1 MPSIII
7 PSTQLR
13 RIQPNQYTQ
22 NGKPVRSSVEEAM
35 RVEANQLRAY
45 RGREQFVSPG
55 QVALIVDSSGSSPR
69 NRWRYYSHTGPHT
82 TRVRVR
88 LRLARQNNAGSST
101 PHCRFTL
108 ADSGGS
114 TIGIL
119 EAYYGTGSTSGSES
133 PPDTWG
139 FFEGTIDV
147 DPDIDVQGLFSDYNY
162 GRLVHAL
169 VIEEPA
175 DHDTANGYLAP
186 APATG
191 SNVYDADRGNLVT
204 YANAAWRRGRAQAFN
219 FCHDEDGAY
228 SLTTATDTNILDR
241 ASTSVGAATPGYTL
255 DMTGK
260 DLFRAGGV
268 VPCVLAIYGD
278 ASANSAAKVKI
289 KDSSG
294 TALATVFLTTSL
306 GWRTTTVNLPASSAK
321 YDLTFS
327 SDGAATG
334 NLYAVSCFEY
344 LA

>member
-7 PSTQLR
+7 PTDAR
-13 RIQPNQYTQ
+13 ARIQPNLYAQ
-22 NGKPVRSSVEEAM
+22 NAKPVRCSVEEAM
-35 RVEANQLRAY
+35 RVEANQLRAF

-55 QVALIVDSSGSSPR
+55 FIAPVAGSSGTSPR

-88 LRLARQNNAGSST
+88 MRIARQNNGTSST

-108 ADSGGS
+108 ADSAGAA
-114 TIGIL
+114 IGTV
-119 EAYYGTGSTSGSES
+119 EAFYGTGSTTGDGS
-133 PPDTWG
+133 PADWG

-147 DPDIDVQGLFSDYNY
+147 DPDIDVQGLFADYDF

-175 DHDTANGYLAP
+175 DHDTANGYLGP
-186 APATG
+186 APALG
-191 SNVYDADRGNLVT
+191 SPIYDAEREDLVT
-204 YANAAWRRGRAQAFN
+204 YANAAWRRGRAQVFN

-241 ASTSVGAATPGYTL
+241 SSTAVSAATPGYTL
-255 DMTGK
+255 DLTGK

-289 KDSSG
+289 KDSGG
-294 TALATVFLTTSL
+294 TTLATVFLTTAL

-327 SDGAATG
+327 SDAAATG